1 MELSF
6 GSVFMRRLYTFRQVA
21 VIVAVTL
28 VFSVSAAA
36 FVFYSVKAAEE
47 RYMII
52 FDADSVDYSNVL
64 KFNRVM
70 DILRNDFYQKVDT
83 NKMLE
88 GAINGL
94 AESLGDPYTV
104 YFDKEHMEA
113 FLEKSRGSYVGIGVT
128 VNVDD
133 DGLLTVVEP
142 MRGSPAMEAG
152 MRQGDKI
159 VKVDGKDVT
168 SIRDENMII
177 SMIKGKENTRVKITV
192 YRPSENRYVQFDIK
206 RKRIRASN
214 IKSEILEGNIGY
226 IRIVMFDSE
235 IADYFKSDLNSMLKK
250 GIKGL
255 VIDLRDNP
263 GGSFEQ
269 VVEIADSLLP
279 AGTIVYTEDREG
291 RKEYRYSD
299 TKYTDIPLVILINGN
314 SASASE
320 ILAGAIRDHGRGKL
334 VGTRTFGKGLVQEL
348 KLLGDGSGLK
358 VTISRYFTPSGVCI
372 QGTGIEPDIHVGVL
386 DEYRNLPASQIPRD
400 RDIQLRSAI
409 EALLGEIE

>member
-1 MELSF
+1 
-6 GSVFMRRLYTFRQVA
+6 MRRLFTIRQVA

-28 VFSVSAAA
+28 VFSVGASA
-36 FVFYSVKAAEE
+36 FVFRSVRAAGE
-47 RYMII
+47 RYTIT
-52 FDADSVDYSNVL
+52 FDADSVDYRNVV

-70 DILRNDFYQKVDT
+70 DILKNDFYMKVDA

-88 GAINGL
+88 GAIYGL

-104 YFDKEHMEA
+104 YFDREHMEA

-142 MRGSPAMEAG
+142 MKESPAMEAG
-152 MRQGDKI
+152 IRRGDKI
-159 VKVDGKDVT
+159 VKVDGRDVT
-168 SIRDENMII
+168 SISDENMII
-177 SMIKGKENTRVKITV
+177 SMIKGKENTRVRITV
-192 YRPSENRYVQFDIK
+192 YRPSEDRYVQFDIK

-214 IKSEILEGNIGY
+214 IKSEILDGDIGY

-235 IADYFKSDLNSMLKK
+235 IARYFKNDLNSMLEK

-255 VIDLRDNP
+255 IIDLRDNP

-279 AGTIVYTEDREG
+279 AGTIVYTEDRDG

-299 TKYTDIPLVILINGN
+299 RAYTDIPLVILINGN

-320 ILAGAIRDHGRGKL
+320 ILAGAVRDHGRGML

-348 KLLGDGSGLK
+348 KLLGDGSGIK
-358 VTISRYFTPSGVCI
+358 VTISRYFTPSGICI
-372 QGTGIEPDIHVGVL
+372 QGFGIKPDIEVGVYE
-386 DEYRNLPASQIPRD
+386 EYRNLPVSQIPRD
-400 RDIQLRSAI
+400 RDVQLRSAI
-409 EALLGEIE
+409 GALLGGLE

>member
-1 MELSF
+1 
-6 GSVFMRRLYTFRQVA
+6 MRRVYTFRQVA

-36 FVFYSVKAAEE
+36 FVFYSVRAAEE

-214 IKSEILEGNIGY
+214 IKSEILEGDIGY

-255 VIDLRDNP
+255 IIDLRDNP

>member
-1 MELSF
+1 
-6 GSVFMRRLYTFRQVA
+6 MRRVYTFRQVA

-36 FVFYSVKAAEE
+36 FVFYSVRAAEE

-214 IKSEILEGNIGY
+214 IKSEILEGDIGY

-255 VIDLRDNP
+255 IIDLRDNP
-263 GGSFEQ
+263 GGFFEQ

>member
-1 MELSF
+1 
-6 GSVFMRRLYTFRQVA
+6 MRRLFTIRQVA

-28 VFSVSAAA
+28 VFSVGASA
-36 FVFYSVKAAEE
+36 FVFRSVRAAGE
-47 RYMII
+47 RYTIT
-52 FDADSVDYSNVL
+52 FDADSVDYRNVV

-70 DILRNDFYQKVDT
+70 DILKNDFYMKVDA

-88 GAINGL
+88 GAIYGL

-104 YFDKEHMEA
+104 YFDREHMEA

-142 MRGSPAMEAG
+142 MKGSPAMEAG
-152 MRQGDKI
+152 IRRGDKI
-159 VKVDGKDVT
+159 VKVDGRDVT
-168 SIRDENMII
+168 SISDENMII
-177 SMIKGKENTRVKITV
+177 SMIKGKENTRVRITV
-192 YRPSENRYVQFDIK
+192 YRPSEDRYVQFDIK

-214 IKSEILEGNIGY
+214 IKSEILDGDIGY

-235 IADYFKSDLNSMLKK
+235 IARYFKNDLNSMLEK

-255 VIDLRDNP
+255 IIDLRDNP

-279 AGTIVYTEDREG
+279 AGTIVYTEDRDG

-299 TKYTDIPLVILINGN
+299 RAYTDIPLVILINGN

-320 ILAGAIRDHGRGKL
+320 ILAGAVRDHGRGML

-348 KLLGDGSGLK
+348 NLLGDGSGIK
-358 VTISRYFTPSGVCI
+358 VTISRYFTPSGICI
-372 QGTGIEPDIHVGVL
+372 QGFGIKPDIEVGVYE
-386 DEYRNLPASQIPRD
+386 EYRNLPVSQIPRD
-400 RDIQLRSAI
+400 RDVQLRSAI
-409 EALLGEIE
+409 GALLGGLE

>member
-1 MELSF
+1 
-6 GSVFMRRLYTFRQVA
+6 MRRLFSIQQVA
-21 VIVAVTL
+21 AIVAVTL
-28 VFSVSAAA
+28 IVAVSAAA
-36 FVFYSVKAAEE
+36 IVFYSVHTAQNRYEIILDAET
-47 RYMII
+47 
-52 FDADSVDYSNVL
+52 VDYENVV

-70 DILRNDFYQKVDT
+70 DILKKDFYQKVDV

-88 GAINGL
+88 GAIYGL

-104 YFDKEHMEA
+104 YFDKKQMEA

-133 DGLLTVVEP
+133 DGLLTVIEP
-142 MRGSPAMEAG
+142 AKGSPAMEAG
-152 MRQGDKI
+152 ILQGDKI

-168 SIRDENMII
+168 SVSDENMII
-177 SMIKGKENTRVKITV
+177 SMIKGKENTRVNITV
-192 YRPSENRYVQFDIK
+192 YRPSEDRYVQFNIK

-214 IKSEILEGNIGY
+214 IKSEILSGNIGY
-226 IRIVMFDSE
+226 IKIAMFDSE
-235 IADYFKSDLNSMLKK
+235 IARYFRNDLSNMLKN
-250 GIKGL
+250 GIEGL
-255 VIDLRDNP
+255 IIDLRDNP

-279 AGTIVYTEDREG
+279 AGTIVYTEDRDG

-299 TKYTDIPLVILINGN
+299 KAYVDLPLAILINSN

-320 ILAGAIRDHGRGKL
+320 ILAGSVRDHGRGIL

-358 VTISRYFTPSGVCI
+358 VTISRYFTPSGTCI
-372 QGTGIEPDIHVGVL
+372 HGTGIEPDIEVGVF
-386 DEYRNLPASQIPRD
+386 DDYRNHPVSHIPRS
-400 RDIQLRSAI
+400 RDNQLRTAVK
-409 EALLGEIE
+409 ALLGEIE

>member
-1 MELSF
+1 
-6 GSVFMRRLYTFRQVA
+6 MRRLYTFRQVA

>member
-1 MELSF
+1 
-6 GSVFMRRLYTFRQVA
+6 MRRLFSIQQVA
-21 VIVAVTL
+21 AIVAVTL
-28 VFSVSAAA
+28 IVAVSAAA
-36 FVFYSVKAAEE
+36 IVFYSVHTAQNRYEIILDAET
-47 RYMII
+47 
-52 FDADSVDYSNVL
+52 VDYENVV

-70 DILRNDFYQKVDT
+70 GILKKDFYQKVDV

-88 GAINGL
+88 GAIYGL

-104 YFDKEHMEA
+104 YFDKKQMEA

-133 DGLLTVVEP
+133 DGLLTVIEP
-142 MRGSPAMEAG
+142 AKGSPAMEAG
-152 MRQGDKI
+152 ILQGDKI

-168 SIRDENMII
+168 SVSDENMII
-177 SMIKGKENTRVKITV
+177 SMIKGKENTRVNITV
-192 YRPSENRYVQFDIK
+192 YRPSEDRYVQFNIK

-214 IKSEILEGNIGY
+214 IKSEILSGNIGY
-226 IRIVMFDSE
+226 IKIAMFDSE
-235 IADYFKSDLNSMLKK
+235 IARYFRNDLSNMLKN
-250 GIKGL
+250 GIEGL
-255 VIDLRDNP
+255 IIDLRDNP

-279 AGTIVYTEDREG
+279 AGTIVYTEDRDG

-299 TKYTDIPLVILINGN
+299 KAYVDLPLAILINSN

-320 ILAGAIRDHGRGKL
+320 ILAGSVRDHGRGIL

-358 VTISRYFTPSGVCI
+358 VTISRYFTPSGTCI
-372 QGTGIEPDIHVGVL
+372 HGTGIEPDIEVGVF
-386 DEYRNLPASQIPRD
+386 DDYRNHPVSHIPRS
-400 RDIQLRSAI
+400 RDIQLRTAVK
-409 EALLGEIE
+409 ALLGEIE